1 MFKIA
6 SLNKISGK
14 GLDKLSNKFIQ
25 TDLVDEAQAILV
37 RSQDMLNMELSSSL
51 LTIARAGAGYN
62 NIPVDTCSK
71 RGIVVFN
78 TPGANANAVKELV
91 ITGLLL
97 SARNIAEAISWT
109 KTLTTDV
116 EKSVEKHKSQFAG
129 HEIKGKSLGVLGLG
143 AIGVMV
149 ANTASD
155 LGMHVYGYDPYLSIK
170 SAHEL
175 DSRVKFMDDLNLLL
189 PKCDY
194 ISLHIPFSN
203 ATKGFIGKDQIS
215 NMKRGVCVLNF
226 SRDKIVDELEIL
238 AALSSG
244 HVKQYVT
251 DFPNENVIGN
261 DKVISIPHL
270 GASTKESEDNCA
282 IMAVEQI
289 VDYLENGNITNSVN
303 FPDCRMGICNT
314 QGRIGVLNKNV
325 PAMLGKITNALA
337 ELNINISDL
346 NNRSKG
352 EYAYTLIDID
362 SNVDEDALRKLHEV
376 DGIIAVRIIK

>member
-6 SLNKISGK
+6 SINKISSK
-14 GLDKLSNKFIQ
+14 GMNLFGSKYEFIQ
-25 TDLVDEAQAILV
+25 EAEQANGILV
-37 RSQDMLNMELSSSL
+37 RSQEMSDMIFSNDLYA
-51 LTIARAGAGYN
+51 IARAGAGTN
-62 NIPVDTCSK
+62 NIPVQECSK
-71 RGIVVFN
+71 KGIVVFN

-91 ITGLLL
+91 LTGLLL
-97 SARNIAEAISWT
+97 SARNIAEAITWT
-109 KTLTTDV
+109 KTLTSDI
-116 EKSVEKHKSQFAG
+116 EKSVEKNKSQFAG

-175 DSRVKFMDDLNLLL
+175 DSRVEFMDDLNLLL

-194 ISLHIPFSN
+194 ISLHIPYSN

-215 NMKRGVCVLNF
+215 NMKHGVCILNF
-226 SRDKIVDELEIL
+226 SRDKIVDEQELL
-238 AALSSG
+238 VVLKNG
-244 HVKQYVT
+244 QVRQYVT
-251 DFPNENVIGN
+251 DFPNEDVIQN
-261 DKVISIPHL
+261 EKIISIPHL

-282 IMAVEQI
+282 VMAVEQLM
-289 VDYLENGNITNSVN
+289 DYLENGNITNSVN

-314 QGRIGVLNKNV
+314 HGRIGVLNRNI

-362 SNVDEDALRKLHEV
+362 SNVDEDALKKLHEV
-376 DGIIAVRIIK
+376 EGIIAVRIIK

>member
-51 LTIARAGAGYN
+51 LAIARAGAGYN

>member
-6 SLNKISGK
+6 SLNKISNK
-14 GLDKLSNKFIQ
+14 GLDKFTNKYIQ
-25 TDLVDEAQAILV
+25 TDQVDEAQAVLV
-37 RSQDMLNMELSSSL
+37 RSQDMLNMELSSHL
-51 LTIARAGAGYN
+51 LCIARAGAGYN
-62 NIPVDTCSK
+62 NIPVDVCSK

-91 ITGLLL
+91 LTGLLL

-109 KTLTTDV
+109 KTLTTDI
-116 EKSVEKHKSQFAG
+116 EKSVEKSKSQFAG

-194 ISLHIPFSN
+194 ISLHIPYSN
-203 ATKGFIGKDQIS
+203 ATKNFIGKDQIS
-215 NMKRGVCVLNF
+215 NMKHDVCILNF
-226 SRDKIVDELEIL
+226 SRDKIVDEQELLI
-238 AALSSG
+238 ALKVG
-244 HVKQYVT
+244 QVRQYVT
-251 DFPNENVIGN
+251 DFPNEDVIQN

-282 IMAVEQI
+282 LMAVEQLM
-289 VDYLENGNITNSVN
+289 DYLENGNITNSVN

-314 QGRIGVLNKNV
+314 QGRIGVLNRNI

-362 SNVDEDALRKLHEV
+362 SNVDEDALKKLHEV
-376 DGIIAVRIIK
+376 EGIISVRIIK

>member
-14 GLDKLSNKFIQ
+14 GLDKLSSKYIQ

-109 KTLTTDV
+109 KTLKIDV
-116 EKSVEKHKSQFAG
+116 EKAVEKNKSQFAG

-203 ATKGFIGKDQIS
+203 ATKGFIGKEQIS

-226 SRDKIVDELEIL
+226 SRDKIVDELELL
-238 AALSSG
+238 AALATG

-261 DKVISIPHL
+261 EKVISIPHL

-282 IMAVEQI
+282 IMAVEQL

-362 SNVDEDALRKLHEV
+362 SNVDENALKKLHEV